1 MDIERGLK
9 ENSFVKNFFGS
20 SLEVMNPSDVSFD
33 VEIKIIDIKSSGF
46 DKIRKIDQDIVS
58 KMSTDYLAILVDYV
72 FTFIESLSSTYPS
85 IEGWGYDKVRNG
97 LMDGTRSILLEWRDN
112 KLVGVSVLKNDGLEK
127 KICCLRIAK
136 EYQNLGIGV
145 RLFKRSFE
153 ELGTTKPLLSVSETA
168 LPKFKKI
175 FDHFGFEKTEVY
187 PSKYVEGIA
196 EISFNGYLK

>member
-1 MDIERGLK
+1 MDMERGLK
-9 ENSFVKNFFGS
+9 ENSFVKNFSGS
-20 SLEVMNPSDVSFD
+20 SLEVINPSEVNFD

-46 DKIRKIDQDIVS
+46 DKIRKINQDLIS
-58 KMSTDYLAILVDYV
+58 KMPTNYLTVLVDYV

-85 IEGWGYDKVRNG
+85 IVGWGYDKVRNG
-97 LMDGTRSILLEWRDN
+97 LMNGTRSILLEWRDN
-112 KLVGVSVLKNDGLEK
+112 KLVGVSVLKNDGVEK

-153 ELGTTKPLLSVSETA
+153 ELGTNTPLLSVSETV
-168 LPKFKKI
+168 LPKFEKI
-175 FDHFGFEKTEVY
+175 FDHFGFVKTEAY
-187 PSKYVEGIA
+187 PDKYVKGIS